1 MKNSIFSVIFSN
13 SARKRILIFLFSL
26 LAVILSGCT
35 SDEVS
40 SEESGEDPT
49 SSSEV
54 VTTTWESFLPSI
66 QGENI
71 KNVEWIIY
79 GGRELPSND
88 EVAQL
93 IRNSVSSEVHSSY
106 DELGEPIWS
115 LWMYVSFSPDDGLDA
130 DNLLGLSAGFTEDL
144 VCISGGTNLPDGYFY
159 VDDSDLYWMVR
170 SMYDSPTTIDEA
182 ALTAYQ
188 DTIDQYIADE
198 QSSCGNPAVTVEL
211 LSLEKRLDRSD
222 IGVEVYTVG
231 TVWTSDSPEELLP
244 SMAGGAYFDSQLR
257 LHPDGNSKRFYMLV
271 INGTP
276 VGFLNWEALDAIE
289 SQDISS
295 SEDVM
300 DILLSQGVD
309 WFKAI

>member
-1 MKNSIFSVIFSN
+1 MK
-13 SARKRILIFLFSL
+13 KWLIYLAGVL
-26 LAVILSGCT
+26 LLSFTLSGCSPDT
-35 SDEVS
+35 SVDTQPVEDEGTVNS
-40 SEESGEDPT
+40 SEEEPDS
-49 SSSEV
+49 
-54 VTTTWESFLPSI
+54 WETFLPSI
-66 QGENI
+66 QAENI

-79 GGRELPSND
+79 GDRELPSND
-88 EVAQL
+88 EVAKF

-159 VDDSDLYWMVR
+159 VDDSDLYGMVR
-170 SMYDSPTTIDEA
+170 SMYDYPTMIDEA
-182 ALTAYQ
+182 ALAAYQ

-198 QSSCGNPAVTVEL
+198 QSSCGNPAATVEL
-211 LSLEKRLDRSD
+211 LSLEKTLERSD

-257 LHPDGNSKRFYMLV
+257 LHPDGNSARSNMLV
-271 INGTP
+271 IDGTP

-295 SEDVM
+295 SEEVM
-300 DILLSQGVD
+300 EILLSQGVD

>member
-1 MKNSIFSVIFSN
+1 MKTSIVPAIFSN
-13 SARKRILIFLFSL
+13 SAKKRVLIFLFSL

-40 SEESGEDPT
+40 SEESSEDPT

-66 QGENI
+66 QAENI
-71 KNVEWIIY
+71 KNIEWIIY
-79 GGRELPSND
+79 GDRELPSND

-106 DELGEPIWS
+106 DEFGEPIWS
-115 LWMYVSFSPDDGLDA
+115 LWMYVSFSPDDDLDA

-170 SMYDSPTTIDEA
+170 SMYDYPTTIDET

-198 QSSCGNPAVTVEL
+198 QSSCENPAVTVEL

-222 IGVEVYTVG
+222 IGVEVYTIG
-231 TVWTSDSPEELLP
+231 TVWTSESPENLLS

-257 LHPDGNSKRFYMLV
+257 LHPDGNSVRSNMLV

-276 VGFLNWEALDAIE
+276 VGFLNWEALDAIA

-295 SEDVM
+295 SDEVM
-300 DILLSQGVD
+300 DILSQGVD